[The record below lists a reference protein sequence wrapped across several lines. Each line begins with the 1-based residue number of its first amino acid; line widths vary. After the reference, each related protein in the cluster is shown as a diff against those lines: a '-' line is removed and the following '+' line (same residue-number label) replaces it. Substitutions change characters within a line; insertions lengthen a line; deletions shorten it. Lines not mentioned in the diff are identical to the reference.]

1 MSKKIEPTNTMT
13 REEIIAEI
21 SALKILLRDS
31 DYVALKVTEAMM
43 NGESTEAFAEKIA
56 ARKTWRVKLNELE
69 ALLEEMPE
77 PEYEPEPPM
86 CLPETEE
93 AAESTDENVVLDV
106 VTTDEDAEI
115 STVDETTA
123 AADETVDET
132 AATVDEE
139 APDPDADPTV
149 DPDPDAE
156 DTE

>member
-1 MSKKIEPTNTMT
+1 MSKKTTEAEPTTTMT

-43 NGESTEAFAEKIA
+43 NGESTEPFAEKIA
-56 ARKTWRVKLNELE
+56 TRKAWRAYLNELE
-69 ALLEEMPE
+69 ELLEKMPE
-77 PEYEPEPPM
+77 PEPEPEPPM
-86 CLPETEE
+86 FLPETED

-106 VTTDEDAEI
+106 VTTDEDAVI
-115 STVDETTA
+115 ATVDETTA
-123 AADETVDET
+123 AVD
-132 AATVDEE
+132 DE
-139 APDPDADPTV
+139 APDPDADPTA

>member
-1 MSKKIEPTNTMT
+1 MSKKTTEAEPTTTMT

-43 NGESTEAFAEKIA
+43 NGESTEPFAEKIA
-56 ARKTWRVKLNELE
+56 TRKAWRAYLNELE
-69 ALLEEMPE
+69 ELLEKMPE
-77 PEYEPEPPM
+77 PEPEPEPPM
-86 CLPETEE
+86 FLPETED

-106 VTTDEDAEI
+106 VTTDEDAVI
-115 STVDETTA
+115 ATVDETTA
-123 AADETVDET
+123 A
-132 AATVDEE
+132 VDEE
-139 APDPDADPTV
+139 APDPDADPTA